1 MDTTSLRPFALVSE
15 SALAAI
21 ERAAAEAL
29 RQWCE
34 AWGAATE
41 HFSVEALRLDEAQ
54 LPAPADEWHAL
65 HGARSWKSSA
75 LAESVCNAIGLPQPA
90 AGAVSMSAVAS
101 EEALADLQSRIAGLL
116 RDLRSLSGPAASLT
130 WPVPR
135 DAAGMGLVLLNV
147 KHGLPLLSMA
157 AQATS
162 FKAHAPAKPDADAP
176 LKPADLDVALRA
188 QHASLDVVLGH
199 AELSLADMM
208 DLGPGDVLLLD
219 RHIHEPLQLVGG
231 DGRVS
236 LPVHLG
242 RQGEHFAV
250 QLTAPQHS

>member
-1 MDTTSLRPFALVSE
+1 MDATSLRTFALVPA

-21 ERAAAEAL
+21 ERAAEESL
-29 RQWCE
+29 HRWCE
-34 AWGAATE
+34 AWGAAPE
-41 HFSVEALRLDEAQ
+41 HFGVEALGLDEAH

-75 LAESVCNAIGLPQPA
+75 LAESVCTACGLPQPA
-90 AGAVSMSAVAS
+90 AGATSISAACTD
-101 EEALADLQSRIAGLL
+101 EALLDLQARLTALL
-116 RDLRSLSGPAASLT
+116 RDPRTLSGPAAT
-130 WPVPR
+130 IAWPAPQR
-135 DAAGMGLVLLNV
+135 AKGHGLVLVNV
-147 KHGLPLLSMA
+147 KHGLPLLSLVA
-157 AQATS
+157 PATS
-162 FKAHAPAKPDADAP
+162 FKAHGPAKADADGP
-176 LKPADLDVALRA
+176 LKAADLDLALRA
-188 QHASLDVVLGH
+188 QHASLEVVLGH

-219 RHIHEPLQLVGG
+219 RHIHEPLQLAGA

-250 QLTAPQHS
+250 QLGASQHS